1 MNFLKKI
8 LAPGCLIISLCLLI
22 YTFYRSEIYWNGE
35 KSAFYLKY
43 YIFSIIIFLFSIFAF
58 FLNQNIK
65 EYVIISLISIT
76 ASLYIFELYLNF
88 DYINYKKQKIYL
100 KQTGKKFD
108 NRSRF
113 KLYEDLKKINNNIK
127 VDVPPM
133 LRLKEQSDIFPLS
146 GFSNS
151 KTIDCNENGY
161 YSIYNSDRYGF
172 NNPDKEWN
180 QKEIEYLLVG
190 DSYTH
195 GACVNRPHDI
205 ASVLRALSNK
215 SVINLGYGG
224 NGPLIEYATL
234 REYFNI
240 NTKKILWIYMEQ
252 NDIDDLEK
260 ELENKILIKYLNN
273 LIFTQNLKQRQNE
286 INNKANIY
294 IEVESKKVRAI
305 EIERE
310 KFKFKLFKY
319 IKLFNVRYSLRSKP
333 QLTPPTKL
341 QPEFKKILK
350 LTKYLAKENNAKLYF
365 VYLPAYIRYKKNYNN
380 INYQSLKK
388 IVNELDIPFIDIHTE
403 VFEKEGNPLK
413 LFPFE
418 SYGHYNVEGFRKV
431 AKTIYK
437 FTKH

>member
-35 KSAFYLKY
+35 KSVYYLSY

-108 NRSRF
+108 NRSKF

-127 VDVPPM
+127 VDVNPKF
-133 LRLKEQSDIFPLS
+133 RLKEQSDIFPLS

-190 DSYTH
+190 DSFTH
-195 GACVNRPHDI
+195 GACVNKPHDI

-215 SVINLGYGG
+215 SIINLGYGG

-234 REYFNI
+234 REYFNV
-240 NTKKILWIYMEQ
+240 NTKKILWIYYEG
-252 NDIDDLEK
+252 NDTSDLK
-260 ELENKILIKYLNN
+260 NELENKILINYLNN
-273 LIFTQNLKQRQNE
+273 LIFNQNLKQRQNE
-286 INNKANIY
+286 INNKANIL
-294 IEVESKKVRAI
+294 IEAESKIVRAI

-310 KFKFKLFKY
+310 KFTFKLFRS
-319 IKLFNVRYSLRSKP
+319 IKLFNVRFLLKSKP
-333 QLTPPTKL
+333 QLTPSPKL

-350 LTKYLAKENNAKLYF
+350 LTKYLAKKNNAKLYF
-365 VYLPAYIRYKKNYNN
+365 VYLPEYSRYKKNYNN
-380 INYQSLKK
+380 RNYQSLKK

-437 FTKH
+437 FTKD